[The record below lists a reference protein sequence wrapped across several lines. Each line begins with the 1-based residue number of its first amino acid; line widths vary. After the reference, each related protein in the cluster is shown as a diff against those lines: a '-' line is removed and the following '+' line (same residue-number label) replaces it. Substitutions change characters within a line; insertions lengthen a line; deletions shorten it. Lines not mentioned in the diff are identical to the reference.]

1 SAVAPGSVGSHPGG
15 SQETLIPP
23 KPRGSHPDGT
33 KRSMRPFDVP
43 DQTTVPN
50 VQARALE
57 ERLRRGQIERPI
69 AQSQVSDWL
78 EQLHSCTVGQSSA
91 QPVTQSPDSQLR
103 ELYQTRLSVQTGLDQ
118 SKMTDHILKTLPVG
132 SGGAAG
138 APMSWS
144 IIERRAMRR

>member
-1 SAVAPGSVGSHPGG
+1 
-15 SQETLIPP
+15 
-23 KPRGSHPDGT
+23 
-33 KRSMRPFDVP
+33 
-43 DQTTVPN
+43 
-50 VQARALE
+50 
-57 ERLRRGQIERPI
+57 
-69 AQSQVSDWL
+69 
-78 EQLHSCTVGQSSA
+78 VGQSSA

-144 IIERRAMRR
+144 NRAKGNALLTVEGPWGCWGVAPLGNRLRPPRCLALTPGIEPDLITLPNRSARLYLRRRNLPPLQ

>member
-1 SAVAPGSVGSHPGG
+1 MKSMTACSWVITLSLMIILSAVVGIVPAHSQSAVAPGSVGSHPGG

-33 KRSMRPFDVP
+33 KRSMRPSDVP

-78 EQLHSCTVGQSSA
+78 EQLHSGSVERSTGDTVPGQSA
-91 QPVTQSPDSQLR
+91 QGIVPD
-103 ELYQTRLSVQTGLDQ
+103 
-118 SKMTDHILKTLPVG
+118 
-132 SGGAAG
+132 
-138 APMSWS
+138 
-144 IIERRAMRR
+144 